1 VLEVLKKALCTLGML
16 AALLLAAITVALGQ
30 SEKPRLVVLTDISTL
45 VAGSYEPDDT
55 QSMVRLL
62 AYANEFDIE
71 GLIAT
76 EHSGRIRPEYI
87 TALINEYAKVR
98 PNLLL
103 HNPNF
108 PTKESLQACVKAGG
122 AYGGSIGSNYN
133 TEGSNWI
140 ITVVDRPDPRP
151 VWITVWGGPREL
163 AQAIWKVSQNRS
175 AADLAAFK
183 SKIRVHA
190 IADQDS
196 TASWI
201 RTNHPDVF
209 YITDKL
215 CFRGMYRDGDTSLC
229 TPTWVDTHV
238 RLNHGALGA
247 AYPNYNGGDPWGSVT
262 GIKEGD
268 TPSFLYLLPNGL
280 SDPMKPRWGSWGG
293 RYAGSGTQYADA
305 QDTFGGVTS
314 ERATVFRWRPAYQAD
329 FRARMD
335 WCVQPYSGANHPPV
349 ANFVGALE
357 QTVGSG
363 TVVNLSAAGSTDP
376 DGNSLSYNWYHY
388 VEPSGYKDALNIQN
402 ANSQQASFVAPTV
415 TTNRTIHIIL
425 TVKDNGTPAL
435 SSYKRI
441 VFTVVPYIDTSP
453 PSVPSGVQATGVSSS
468 SIQLTWTASTDDLG
482 VAGYRIHRNGS
493 EVGTTAATS
502 YLDTGLS
509 AQTSYSYTVSAYDA
523 AGNSSAQSSPPAAG
537 TTMPPDTT
545 PPSVPTNVQASAL
558 SSSSIQVTW
567 TASTDNRGVEGYK
580 VFRNGGQVGT
590 TAATSYSDA
599 GLLPGTEYSYT
610 VSAYDGD
617 GNQSAQSSPP
627 AVATTTINTTPLRP
641 TDDVYTDQTAP
652 STNRNS
658 AGSIL
663 VKRWPNYNRYGW
675 IEFNLGESNHYV
687 QSATLELYQTSTQGS
702 GPWTMTVAVKQYDFD
717 ETQLNWNNQ
726 VTSGYTSVGN
736 ITVDTTINDTHSID
750 VTDAWNNNKGAVVT
764 FRLFGSAD
772 EDKSARFQDREL
784 SQLSGAGHRPRIR
797 FTIDATPPS
806 NPTACSETHGAAN
819 NVWQRTISDPAFTW
833 SGAADA
839 HAGVEGYYWYFG
851 TNSSAD
857 PTNWTASEGCDP
869 GAVASGTYYLRV
881 KTKDRQGNV
890 SSPVT
895 LFTFKYDGINPNPG
909 NCSSAQYVNSGNIAV
924 SYSGANDAHSGL
936 KWTWLWYSKDSEAWS
951 APGLW
956 SALSSGTF
964 QFTPSGDGIYEFQM
978 DAADNADNNTPDPP
992 NSGGII
998 STTIYDTTPPST
1010 PDAADDGAYTASSD
1024 QLQATWFSSDALSGV
1039 AEYQYAISTTV
1050 TEAGII
1056 PGGGWQSVGA
1066 GHEATRSG
1074 LSLAPGQVYYVLVK
1088 ARDNAGN
1095 WSAIGITD
1103 GIVRVEHP
1111 NTTVRSAK
1119 DLADGASVGLSGK
1132 VVSAV
1137 YSDCFYITE
1146 TDRSAGIRV
1155 VPTEMPEGLS
1165 VGMKVD
1171 IGGSV
1176 QTDLNGERSIAS
1188 TAWTVLD

>member
-1 VLEVLKKALCTLGML
+1 MS
-16 AALLLAAITVALGQ
+16 AAMLLAAIVVAQGQ
-30 SEKPRLVVLTDISTL
+30 SEKPRLIVLTDISTL

-62 AYANEFDIE
+62 AYSSEFDIE

-103 HNPNF
+103 HDSRY
-108 PTKESLQACVKAGG
+108 PTKEHLQSCVKAGA
-122 AYGGSIGSNYN
+122 AYGSNIGVGYN

-140 ITVVDRPDPRP
+140 ISVVDKADSRP

-163 AQAIWKVSQNRS
+163 AQAIWRVCNNRS
-175 AADLAAFK
+175 PEDAAAFK
-183 SKIRVHA
+183 AKIRVHA
-190 IADQDS
+190 IADQDN
-196 TASWI
+196 TTSWI

-215 CFRGMYRDGDTSLC
+215 CFRGLYRDGDTSLC

-268 TPSFLYLLPNGL
+268 TPSYLYLIPNGL

-293 RYAGSGTQYADA
+293 RYAGSGTQYSDA
-305 QDTFGGVTS
+305 KDTFGGVTS

-335 WCVQPYSGANHPPV
+335 WCVHPYSGANHPPV
-349 ANFVGALE
+349 ANFVGTLE

-376 DGNSLSYNWYHY
+376 DGNNLSYNWYHY
-388 VEPSGYKDALNIQN
+388 LEPSGYSGEVTIQN
-402 ANSQQASFVAPTV
+402 ANSQEASFVAPTV
-415 TTNRTIHIIL
+415 ATSRTVHIIL

-435 SSYKRI
+435 LSYKRI
-441 VFTVVPYIDTSP
+441 VFTVVPYVDTSP
-453 PSVPSGVQATGVSSS
+453 PSMPTNVQAVGVSSS
-468 SIQLTWTASTDDLG
+468 SMHVSWTASTDDLG
-482 VAGYRIHRNGS
+482 VVGYRIYRNGT
-493 EVGTTAATS
+493 EVGTSATTS

-509 AQTSYSYTVSAYDA
+509 AQTTYSYTVSAYDA
-523 AGNSSAQSSPPAAG
+523 TGN
-537 TTMPPDTT
+537 T
-545 PPSVPTNVQASAL
+545 
-558 SSSSIQVTW
+558 
-567 TASTDNRGVEGYK
+567 
-580 VFRNGGQVGT
+580 
-590 TAATSYSDA
+590 
-599 GLLPGTEYSYT
+599 
-610 VSAYDGD
+610 
-617 GNQSAQSSPP
+617 SAQSSPP
-627 AVATTTINTTPLRP
+627 AVATTTVDTTPLRP

-663 VKRWPNYNRYGW
+663 VKRWPSYNRYGW
-675 IEFNLGESNHYV
+675 IEFDLGQSNHYV

-702 GPWTMTVAVKQYDFD
+702 GSWTMTVAVKQYDFD
-717 ETQLNWNNQ
+717 ETQLTWNNQ

-772 EDKSARFQDREL
+772 ADKSARFQDREL
-784 SQLSGAGHRPRIR
+784 SQLSGSGYRPRIK

-806 NPTACSETHGAAN
+806 NPTACNETHGAAN
-819 NVWQRTISDPAFTW
+819 NTWQRTVSDPAFTW
-833 SGAADA
+833 NGAADA

-851 TNSSAD
+851 TNATAD
-857 PTNWTASEGCDP
+857 PSNWTTSEACDP

-881 KTKDRQGNV
+881 KSKDRQGNV

-895 LFTFKYDGINPNPG
+895 LFTFRYDGTNPSPG

-924 SYSGANDAHSGL
+924 SYSGAGDAHSGL
-936 KWTWLWYSKDSEAWS
+936 KWTWLWYSKDYETWS
-951 APGLW
+951 APGQW
-956 SALSSGTF
+956 SSASSDTF

-992 NSGGII
+992 NSGGVI
-998 STTIYDTTPPST
+998 STTIYDTMPPST

-1024 QLQATWFSSDALSGV
+1024 QLHATWFASDALSGV
-1039 AEYQYAISTTV
+1039 TEYQYAVSTTV

-1056 PGGGWQSVGA
+1056 PGGGWQSKGA
-1066 GHEATRSG
+1066 GTEATRLG
-1074 LSLAPGQVYYVLVK
+1074 ISLAHGQVYHVLVK
-1088 ARDNAGN
+1088 SRDNAGN
-1095 WSAIGITD
+1095 WSEIGATD
-1103 GIVRVEHP
+1103 GIIPVEHP
-1111 NTTVRSAK
+1111 NMNVRSAK
-1119 DLADGASVGLSGK
+1119 DLADGASVGMSAK

-1137 YSDCFYITE
+1137 YSDCFYIAE

-1155 VPTEMPEGLS
+1155 VPTEIPQGLS

-1171 IGGSV
+1171 IGGSM
-1176 QTDLNGERSIAS
+1176 QTDLNVERSILT
-1188 TAWTVLD
+1188 TAWTILD